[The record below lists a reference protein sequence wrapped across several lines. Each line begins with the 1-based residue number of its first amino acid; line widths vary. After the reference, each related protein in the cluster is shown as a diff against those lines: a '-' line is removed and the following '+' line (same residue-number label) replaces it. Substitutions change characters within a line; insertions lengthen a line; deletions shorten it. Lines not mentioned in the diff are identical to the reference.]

1 MKLEMTYYFA
11 ETEFVPGYSWAE
23 LETIYVQFRE
33 NNYKYRLQF
42 KNELLYLKKLLA
54 ENNHSDL
61 IHLLEEEL
69 SATRLDTIEK
79 IKKFINIMLP
89 IIEKYD
95 YNHEIIYEPLKAFK
109 YMLDTYIIPEVNVTS
124 FNVRHLQHEGD
135 TYIAHLLKDLDY
147 IEQAFTFN
155 EISKIQ
161 QILEISRNS
170 GVYILESP
178 YGNEFI
184 QFIKEE
190 VS

>member
-11 ETEFVPGYSWAE
+11 EAEFVPGYSWAE
-23 LETIYVQFRE
+23 LEAVYVQFRQ
-33 NNYKYRLQF
+33 NYYEDRLQF
-42 KNELLYLKKLLA
+42 KNELLYLKKKLA
-54 ENNHSDL
+54 ENNQSEV
-61 IHLLEEEL
+61 IRLLEEEM
-69 SATRLDTIEK
+69 SSTRLNNIE
-79 IKKFINIMLP
+79 IIQEFIDIMLP

-161 QILEISRNS
+161 HILETLRNS